1 MKSGAIINDERAKM
15 AVEMFLKEG
24 GTIEDVSDNEF
35 EEEVRMRE
43 KLMEEVGSMSPM
55 SLYRLRVHT

>member
-35 EEEVRMRE
+35 EEEVRRRE
-43 KLMEEVGSMSPM
+43 KLMEEVGSMCRM
-55 SLYRLRVHT
+55 SL